1 MKVEKKLDHSVEN
14 ILRGRRMKRMVETYS
29 NEIRN
34 QYGLKQ
40 VELDILYFIAK
51 SEKEVTST
59 EICNKLFLNKG
70 QVSKAMMNLVDGGF
84 LVSTPDKSDKRV
96 VWFKSTKATEK
107 IVDAFEQQ
115 QKEIGKL
122 ICEGIS
128 KEELDVFCKVSC
140 KMLHNM
146 DKMEKFGD

>member
-84 LVSTPDKSDKRV
+84 LVSTPDKADKRV
-96 VWFKSTKATEK
+96 VWFKSTKVTEK
-107 IVDAFEQQ
+107 IVTAFEQQ

-146 DKMEKFGD
+146 DRMEKFGD

>member
-84 LVSTPDKSDKRV
+84 LVSTPDKADKRV

-107 IVDAFEQQ
+107 IVTAFEQQ